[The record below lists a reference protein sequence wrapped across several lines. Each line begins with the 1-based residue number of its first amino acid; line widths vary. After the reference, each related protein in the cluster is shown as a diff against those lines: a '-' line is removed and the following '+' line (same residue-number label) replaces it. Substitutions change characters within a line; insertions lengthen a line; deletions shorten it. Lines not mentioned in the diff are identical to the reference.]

1 MGEGG
6 QFSGEAL
13 TQLVLPVTK
22 QVLCLVCQAGAG
34 AGGEILACGYLV
46 RGPMMLLLGLFPC
59 PPNPALTDGSL
70 CATVTRQICPSLRD
84 RLSYSEM
91 NTLLA

>member
-6 QFSGEAL
+6 PFSSAVL
-13 TQLVLPVTK
+13 TQLVFHATK
-22 QVLCLVCQAGAG
+22 QALRRVRQAGTG
-34 AGGEILACGYLV
+34 AGGEILACGHLV
-46 RGPMMLLLGLFPC
+46 RGPLVLLGLFPG

-70 CATVTRQICPSLRD
+70 CATVTRHICPSLRD
-84 RLSYSEM
+84 RLSHPEM